1 MRRSSRYLLLL
12 GFSLLL
18 IPATAL
24 QARDNG
30 RIAGSIRSLSGNP
43 LKDAII
49 QIFQEPLLNQSLLV
63 ARTDSR
69 GLFRSASLS
78 PGTYYLM
85 ISRQGY
91 QGATEK
97 ITIAPGQTTSLT
109 VILEQ
114 FMGYVSKDDDPRN
127 RDLKTVMRSS
137 SDRRMILRDVPDL
150 GLPGRNEGKSLF
162 SRSGAMSIAS
172 NNPMGDEIYQAGP
185 QSNQNGVSSNFAFA
199 EPLNQHSRMIL
210 SGQLDFGDESFW
222 RLRNTYNYRP
232 DMDHDYKVSLG
243 YGRTAVNYPGTSSIA
258 PQLFPQDTGFRD
270 SAIETLAFGLE
281 GNTRFIDLLNVKY
294 GFDYSRLHYGSD
306 RSFLNPS
313 IQITL
318 TPLDGWAV
326 KTTLTSQR
334 ITEQNSIRLPD
345 GEMLNL
351 SEPAYLTM
359 VGQKVNLTQVRHSE
373 IATQR
378 EIDPETDIE
387 IAVYQDRTQGPGFPL
402 LMTTVTPTERTSR
415 AVELGEDRSSQRG
428 LRITVNRRLL
438 DFLSGSVAYVYGT
451 TTDLSS
457 IDHGVSSD
465 QLYQNLISYTHQ
477 HNRHSITGRINAK
490 VPVTKTNL
498 LATVRWY
505 PGNSL
510 TPIDWF
516 SDRMDIGTK
525 SANLEVRQS
534 LPVPDFLGNGG
545 RWEVLVDLR
554 NILDQGKE
562 IKQTTDGEI
571 VLNRN
576 PRSLR
581 FGICFNFR

>member
-1 MRRSSRYLLLL
+1 MRRSFRYFLLWGFFLL
-12 GFSLLL
+12 M
-18 IPATAL
+18 IPVVAV

-43 LKDAII
+43 LRDAVVRV
-49 QIFQEPLLNQSLLV
+49 FQEPLLSESLFV
-63 ARTDSR
+63 TRTDSH

-78 PGTYYLM
+78 PGTYYLQ

-91 QGATEK
+91 QGATQR
-97 ITIAPGQTTSLT
+97 IIIAPGRTTSLNI
-109 VILEQ
+109 ILEE
-114 FMGYVSKDDDPRN
+114 FMGYISKDDDPRN
-127 RDLKTVMRSS
+127 WDLKTVMRSS
-137 SDRRMILRDVPDL
+137 PDRRMILRDLPAV
-150 GLPGRNEGKSLF
+150 GLPGMDDGDALF

-172 NNPMGDEIYQAGP
+172 NSPIGDESYQAGP
-185 QSNQNGVSSNFAFA
+185 QSNQNGVTSNFAFA
-199 EPLNQHSRMIL
+199 EPVSPHSRMIL

-222 RLRNTYNYRP
+222 RVRNTYNYRP

-243 YGRTAVNYPGTSSIA
+243 YGRTSINYPGTGSLS
-258 PQLFPQDTGFRD
+258 PQLFPQETGPRE

-281 GNTRFIDLLNVKY
+281 GNTRFLDLLSVKY
-294 GFDYSRLHYGSD
+294 GFDYSRLHYGAA

-318 TPLDGWAV
+318 TPVDGWAV
-326 KTTLTSQR
+326 KTALTSQR
-334 ITEQNSIRLPD
+334 ITDQNSVLLPD
-345 GEMLNL
+345 GEVLNL
-351 SEPAYLTM
+351 SEPTFLTM
-359 VGQKVNLTQVRHSE
+359 IGQRVTMSQVRHSE
-373 IATQR
+373 VATQKG
-378 EIDPETDIE
+378 INPETDVE
-387 IAVYQDRTQGPGFPL
+387 IAVYQDRTQGPGLPL

-415 AVELGEDRSSQRG
+415 AVELGEDHSSQRG
-428 LRITVNRRLL
+428 LRITVNRKLL
-438 DFLSGSVAYVYGT
+438 DYLSASVAYVFGT
-451 TTDLSS
+451 ATDLAAIDQPISS
-457 IDHGVSSD
+457 E
-465 QLYQNLISYTHQ
+465 QLYGNLISYTHQ
-477 HNRHSITGRINAK
+477 RNRHSLTGRLDAK
-490 VPVTKTNL
+490 IPVTKTNL

-525 SANLEVRQS
+525 STNLEIRQT
-534 LPVPDFLGNGG
+534 LPVPEFLGNGG

-562 IKQTTDGEI
+562 VMPTTDGEI

-581 FGICFNFR
+581 FGICLNFR

>member
-1 MRRSSRYLLLL
+1 MRRSFRYFLLL
-12 GFSLLL
+12 GFSLLM
-18 IPATAL
+18 IPAVAI

-30 RIAGSIRSLSGNP
+30 RITGSIRSLSGNP
-43 LKDAII
+43 LKDAVIK
-49 QIFQEPLLNQSLLV
+49 IFQEPLLSESLFV
-63 ARTDSR
+63 TRTDSR

-78 PGTYYLM
+78 PGTYYLQV
-85 ISRQGY
+85 SRQGY
-91 QGATEK
+91 QGATER
-97 ITIAPGQTTSLT
+97 ITIAPGRTTSLNL
-109 VILEQ
+109 ILEE

-127 RDLKTVMRSS
+127 WDLKTVMRSS
-137 SDRRMILRDVPDL
+137 SDRRMILRDLPAV
-150 GLPGRNEGKSLF
+150 GLPGTDDGNALF

-172 NNPMGDEIYQAGP
+172 NTPIGDEIYQATP

-199 EPLNQHSRMIL
+199 EPLSQHSRMIL
-210 SGQLDFGDESFW
+210 LGQLDFGNESFW
-222 RLRNTYNYRP
+222 RVRNTYNYRP

-243 YGRTAVNYPGTSSIA
+243 YGRTSVNYPGTSSLS
-258 PQLFPQDTGFRD
+258 PQFFSQDQASRD

-281 GNTRFIDLLNVKY
+281 GNTRFLNLVAVKY
-294 GFDYSRLHYGSD
+294 GFDYSRFHYGAA

-313 IQITL
+313 IQITV

-334 ITEQNSIRLPD
+334 ITDQNSILLPD

-351 SEPAYLTM
+351 SEPTFLTM
-359 VGQKVNLTQVRHSE
+359 VGKQVSMSQVRHSE
-373 IATQR
+373 IATQKG
-378 EIDPETDIE
+378 INPETDVE
-387 IAVYQDRTQGPGFPL
+387 IAVYQDRTQGPGLPL

-415 AVELGEDRSSQRG
+415 AVELGEDGSSQRG
-428 LRITVNRRLL
+428 IRITINRKLL
-438 DFLSGSVAYVYGT
+438 DFLGGSVAYVFGT
-451 TTDLSS
+451 TTDLSA
-457 IDHGVSSD
+457 IDQPVSSE
-465 QLYQNLISYTHQ
+465 QLYGNLISYTRRR
-477 HNRHSITGRINAK
+477 NRHSLTGRLDARI
-490 VPVTKTNL
+490 PVTKTNL

-525 SANLEVRQS
+525 STNLEIRQA

-545 RWEVLVDLR
+545 RWEALVDLR
-554 NILDQGKE
+554 NILDQGRE
-562 IKQTTDGEI
+562 IMPTTDGEI

-581 FGICFNFR
+581 FGICLNFR

>member
-1 MRRSSRYLLLL
+1 MKRSSRYLLSLS
-12 GFSLLL
+12 FSLL
-18 IPATAL
+18 IVPAIV
-24 QARDNG
+24 QARDSG

-49 QIFQEPLLNQSLLV
+49 QIFQEPLLNQSLFV
-63 ARTDSR
+63 TRTDSR

-78 PGTYYLM
+78 PGTYYLL

-91 QGATEK
+91 QGATER
-97 ITIAPGQTTSLT
+97 ITIAPGRTTSLT
-109 VILEQ
+109 IILNQ
-114 FMGYVSKDDDPRN
+114 FMDYISKDDDPRN
-127 RDLKTVMRSS
+127 WDLKTVMRSS
-137 SDRRMILRDVPDL
+137 SDRRMILRDLPDL
-150 GLPGRNEGKSLF
+150 GLPGKDDGKSLF
-162 SRSGAMSIAS
+162 SRNGTMSIAS
-172 NNPMGDEIYQAGP
+172 NTPIGDEIYQAGP

-199 EPLNQHSRMIL
+199 EPLSQHSRMIL

-222 RLRNTYNYRP
+222 RVRNTYNYRP
-232 DMDHDYKVSLG
+232 DMDHDYRVSLG
-243 YGRTAVNYPGTSSIA
+243 YGRTSVNYPGTSSLS
-258 PQLFPQDTGFRD
+258 PQFFSPDTGYRD

-281 GNTRFIDLLNVKY
+281 GNTRFLDLLAVKY
-294 GFDYSRLHYGSD
+294 GFDYSRLHYGAA
-306 RSFLNPS
+306 RSYLNPS

-326 KTTLTSQR
+326 TTTLTSQR
-334 ITEQNSIRLPD
+334 ITDQNSILLPD

-351 SEPAYLTM
+351 SEPTFLTM
-359 VGQKVNLTQVRHSE
+359 IGKQVSMSQIRHSE
-373 IATQR
+373 IATQK
-378 EIDPETDIE
+378 EVNLGTDVE
-387 IAVYQDRTQGPGFPL
+387 IAVYQDRTQGPGLPL
-402 LMTTVTPTERTSR
+402 LMTTVTPRERTSR
-415 AVELGEDRSSQRG
+415 AVELSEDGSSQRG
-428 LRITVNRRLL
+428 IRITVNRKLL
-438 DFLSGSVAYVYGT
+438 DFLSGSVAYVFGT

-457 IDHGVSSD
+457 IDQPVSSD

-477 HNRHSITGRINAK
+477 HNRHSLTGRLNAK
-490 VPVTKTNL
+490 IPATKTNL

-525 SANLEVRQS
+525 SANLEVRQT
-534 LPVPDFLGNGG
+534 LPVPDFLGSGG

-554 NILDQGKE
+554 NILDQGRE
-562 IKQTTDGEI
+562 IMPTTDGEI

-581 FGICFNFR
+581 FGICLNFR